1 MSINGIAKKIDNI
14 ISKTDTKIN
23 EKWINSSNFKSIKNT
38 NSILNFEKNK
48 NATSTVL
55 STRNYI
61 ENCENVSDN
70 KIIEGSLYDPKK
82 TNALLDGVNNKVS
95 DLSVLDELVSNLND
109 LFDNDKNSNNTV
121 SINGD
126 VSSIENKTIDK
137 NSNNA
142 VSINGDVSSIEN
154 KTIEKKENINKLPD
168 WITNSGR
175 KELNTEQKLYFKS
188 EKKRSFKNL
197 VKNFSS
203 PLKFINRSL
212 LPIKIDFEKTK
223 VNERLSNFSFDDI
236 SNNNKDFNNFSNKL
250 NQLNK
255 TFVDNIDKVMNKKA
269 LSHKKIDIMIKY
281 QALER
286 SLECKLV
293 NDIKI
298 LNDEFK
304 ADIAKSKFQE
314 NYSDLPGKINSKLN
328 SIFNSNI
335 DELFSSNMVDELRDL
350 LKEKI
355 NSQNNKVNIHDV
367 INKTINSVM
376 NSENKNKIMTEFEN
390 DVESIKK
397 ELSFNLTKE
406 LFKNLSKDV
415 DFIGEQNAIA
425 KIEGLIKTVKDDIS
439 KKIGTPTDKIIN
451 SLKNSFYENIKS
463 NDNGEDL
470 LTRLFKNSSNNI
482 HYKWA
487 QDAILLLISYETF
500 ENKNDQ
506 ISSTNYV
513 NNGVVED
520 GGEGSKKIQETKI
533 ETTLSGIFSRL
544 GLSHKNLDASKDEVL
559 RKYFANYFEHI

>member
-14 ISKTDTKIN
+14 ISKTNTKIN

-38 NSILNFEKNK
+38 NSILNFDKNK
-48 NATSTVL
+48 NTTSSAL
-55 STRNYI
+55 FMRNYI
-61 ENCENVSDN
+61 KNCENSLDN
-70 KIIEGSLYDPKK
+70 KFKEEAFYDPKK
-82 TNALLDGVNNKVS
+82 TNTLLDGVNNKVS
-95 DLSVLDELVSNLND
+95 DLSVLDELVSNLNG
-109 LFDNDKNSNNTV
+109 LFDNDKNANNTV
-121 SINGD
+121 SINES
-126 VSSIENKTIDK
+126 VSR
-137 NSNNA
+137 
-142 VSINGDVSSIEN
+142 VEN
-154 KTIEKKENINKLPD
+154 KTIEKKESINKLPD

-203 PLKFINRSL
+203 LLEFMNRSL

-223 VNERLSNFSFDDI
+223 INERLSNFSFGDI

-255 TFVDNIDKVMNKKA
+255 TFVDNIDMVMNKKA
-269 LSHKKIDIMIKY
+269 LGHKKIDIMIKY

-376 NSENKNKIMTEFEN
+376 NSENKNNMMTEFEN

-425 KIEGLIKTVKDDIS
+425 KIEGVIKTVKDDIS
-439 KKIGTPTDKIIN
+439 KKIGNPTDKIIN

-487 QDAILLLISYETF
+487 QDAVLLLISYETF

-506 ISSTNYV
+506 ISSTNYI

-520 GGEGSKKIQETKI
+520 GGEGFKKIQETKI

>member
-1 MSINGIAKKIDNI
+1 MNINGIAKKVDNV
-14 ISKTDTKIN
+14 ISNINTKIN

-38 NSILNFEKNK
+38 NLILNFEKNK

-55 STRNYI
+55 SIHSYI
-61 ENCENVSDN
+61 ENCKNVLDN
-70 KIIEGSLYDPKK
+70 KFKEGSFYVPEK
-82 TNALLDGVNNKVS
+82 TNALLSDVNNKVN
-95 DLSVLDELVSNLND
+95 DLSVFDRLASD
-109 LFDNDKNSNNTV
+109 LKGKFDDDQKSNNTV
-121 SINGD
+121 SINGS
-126 VSSIENKTIDK
+126 VSR
-137 NSNNA
+137 
-142 VSINGDVSSIEN
+142 VEN
-154 KTIEKKENINKLPD
+154 KTIEKKESINKLPD

-203 PLKFINRSL
+203 PLKFMNRSL
-212 LPIKIDFEKTK
+212 LPIKIDFERTK
-223 VNERLSNFSFDDI
+223 VNERLNDFSFGDI
-236 SNNNKDFNNFSNKL
+236 SNNKDFNNFSNKL
-250 NQLNK
+250 NKLNK
-255 TFVDNIDKVMNKKA
+255 TFVDNIDMVMNKKA

-298 LNDEFK
+298 LSHEFK
-304 ADIAKSKFQE
+304 TDIAKSKFQE

-328 SIFNSNI
+328 STFNSNI

-355 NSQNNKVNIHDV
+355 NSQNNKINIHDV

-376 NSENKNKIMTEFEN
+376 SPENKNNMMTEFEN

-425 KIEGLIKTVKDDIS
+425 KIEGLIKTVKGDVS
-439 KKIGTPTDKIIN
+439 KKMGNPTDKIIN
-451 SLKNSFYENIKS
+451 SLKDSFYENIKS

-487 QDAILLLISYETF
+487 QDAVLLLISYETF

-506 ISSTNYV
+506 ISSTNYI

-544 GLSHKNLDASKDEVL
+544 GLSLKNLDASKDEVL
-559 RKYFANYFEHI
+559 RKYFANYFEHY

>member
-1 MSINGIAKKIDNI
+1 MSINGIAKKVDNV
-14 ISKTDTKIN
+14 ISKTNTKIN

-48 NATSTVL
+48 NATSSVL
-55 STRNYI
+55 STCNYI
-61 ENCENVSDN
+61 ESCENVSDN
-70 KIIEGSLYDPKK
+70 KITEGSLYDPKK
-82 TNALLDGVNNKVS
+82 TNTLLDGVNNKVS
-95 DLSVLDELVSNLND
+95 DLSVLDELVSNLNG
-109 LFDNDKNSNNTV
+109 LFDNDKNANNTV
-121 SINGD
+121 SINGS
-126 VSSIENKTIDK
+126 VSR
-137 NSNNA
+137 
-142 VSINGDVSSIEN
+142 VEN
-154 KTIEKKENINKLPD
+154 KTIEKKESINKLPD

-223 VNERLSNFSFDDI
+223 VNERLNDFSFGDI
-236 SNNNKDFNNFSNKL
+236 SNNKDFNNFSNKL
-250 NQLNK
+250 NKLNK
-255 TFVDNIDKVMNKKA
+255 TFVDNIDMVMNKKA

-298 LNDEFK
+298 LSHEFK
-304 ADIAKSKFQE
+304 TDIAKSKFQE

-328 SIFNSNI
+328 STFNSNI

-355 NSQNNKVNIHDV
+355 NSQNNKINIHDV

-376 NSENKNKIMTEFEN
+376 SPENKNNMMTEFEN

-415 DFIGEQNAIA
+415 DFIGEKNAIA
-425 KIEGLIKTVKDDIS
+425 KIEGLIKTVKDDVS
-439 KKIGTPTDKIIN
+439 KKMGNPTDKIIN
-451 SLKNSFYENIKS
+451 SLKDSFYENIKS

-487 QDAILLLISYETF
+487 QDAVLLLISYETF

-506 ISSTNYV
+506 ISSTNYI
-513 NNGVVED
+513 NNGVVKD
-520 GGEGSKKIQETKI
+520 GGKGSKKIQETKI

-544 GLSHKNLDASKDEVL
+544 GLSLKNLDASKDEVL
-559 RKYFANYFEHI
+559 RKYFANYFEHY

>member
-109 LFDNDKNSNNTV
+109 LFDNDKNSNNT
-121 SINGD
+121 
-126 VSSIENKTIDK
+126 
-137 NSNNA
+137 

-376 NSENKNKIMTEFEN
+376 NSENKNNMMTEFEN